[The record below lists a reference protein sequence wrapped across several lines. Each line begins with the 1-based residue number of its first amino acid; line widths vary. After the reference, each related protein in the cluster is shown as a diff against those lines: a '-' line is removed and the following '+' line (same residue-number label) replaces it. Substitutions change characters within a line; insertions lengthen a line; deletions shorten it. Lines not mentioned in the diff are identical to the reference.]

1 MADAAIPNSDPFK
14 IHLQRLFMGALAGV
28 TASVVKYWSHDHT
41 TVIDLIMNQK
51 MDQLGSFWSG
61 YGIGLAVLLF
71 LGAIS
76 AWIFREYD
84 FRKMFWVGLS
94 APSLLAAGIPPVPNQ
109 AQHSDIRGSLIDY
122 LAPISSARADD
133 NSIKCVGDDAFTKG
147 VKTFFGVPPQ
157 RSDKYTVIVGSFK
170 DTKPAQDK
178 IKQINSEEP
187 ALKARIGIRSCSSD
201 WIPVV
206 VGDPLP
212 LDEAKKVLLRVENL
226 DSVSDAYLSPGPR

>member
-1 MADAAIPNSDPFK
+1 
-14 IHLQRLFMGALAGV
+14 MGALAGV
-28 TASVVKYWSHDHT
+28 TASVVKYWSHDHA
-41 TVIDLIMNQK
+41 TVIDLIMTQK
-51 MDQLGSFWSG
+51 MDRLGSFWSG
-61 YGIGLAVLLF
+61 YSIGLAVLLF

-94 APSLLAAGIPPVPNQ
+94 APSLLAAGIPSVPNT
-109 AQHSDIRGSLIDY
+109 GSHPDVRAALINY
-122 LAPISSARADD
+122 FSPITAARADD
-133 NSIKCVGDDAFTKG
+133 SVVKCVGDDAFTKG

-170 DTKPAQDK
+170 DAKPAQEK

-187 ALKARIGIRSCSSD
+187 SLKARLGIRSCASD

-212 LDEAKKVLLRVENL
+212 LDEARKVLYRVENL